1 MHLTRPVTALYKVES
16 SDMAFSLDIDNDTS
30 VVVDESSYIRRHQSS
45 SLTDGNT
52 TLPNEP
58 LRAGGSAI
66 VVNTT
71 QPVVTG
77 VYGVNGNG
85 EKGR

>member
-1 MHLTRPVTALYKVES
+1 MALL
-16 SDMAFSLDIDNDTS
+16 LDIENDTS

-45 SLTDGNT
+45 SLTDGNG
-52 TLPNEP
+52 TLPDEP
-58 LRAGGSAI
+58 LRVGGSAI

-85 EKGR
+85 EGEINRSLVSFACPTSFFFP